1 MYGIRKSSL
10 LSVIWKGDKK
20 RQVNLL
26 LDIGNTLIKAGFA
39 EHGKIKESI
48 FFPADEQGKIKRILY
63 SDTFDAAIIASSGKL
78 SSDIL
83 DNLYREVKYVLE
95 LNHLTRIPVKNEYE
109 TPHTLGKDRLAAAV
123 GANFLYPEAEILI
136 IDLGTAI
143 TYEYMAAGRYLGGN
157 ISPGMSTR
165 FASLHQMTDK
175 LPHLSAQKDFQS
187 PGKNTHQAILSG
199 VIQGI
204 LFELNAYILH
214 FLADYPSGI
223 ILFTGGDSN
232 FFAEKINSPIFVH
245 PDLVLLGLNHI
256 LEYNR

>member
-1 MYGIRKSSL
+1 ML
-10 LSVIWKGDKK
+10 
-20 RQVNLL
+20 
-26 LDIGNTLIKAGFA
+26 
-39 EHGKIKESI
+39 
-48 FFPADEQGKIKRILY
+48 FPTEEQGKIKRILY
-63 SDTFDAAIIASSGKL
+63 SGQFEAAILAASGKV
-78 SSDIL
+78 SSDVL

-95 LNHLTRIPVKNEYE
+95 LNHLTRIPLKNEYE
-109 TPHTLGKDRLAAAV
+109 TPHSLGKDRLAAAV
-123 GANFLYPEAEILI
+123 GANLLYPEAKMLV

-143 TYEYMAAGRYLGGN
+143 TYEYVIEGSYLGGN

-187 PGKNTHQAILSG
+187 PGKNTNQAILAG

-204 LFELNAYILH
+204 LFELNEYIQR
-214 FLADYPSGI
+214 FTTDYPTGM

-245 PDLVLLGLNHI
+245 SDLVLLGLNSI
-256 LEYNR
+256 LEFNR